1 MYDRC
6 YVCERS
12 LGRNNVIATLPVG
25 RVLAFDPERGR
36 LWAVCPRC
44 GEWNLTPLE
53 ERWEAVELCERL
65 FAAAPVRASSTHVGL
80 ARTRGVELLRV
91 GAAALRDELA
101 NWRYGPRLR
110 RRRQRA
116 VLLVSGAGVASGVV
130 LGGAVLIGAATG
142 SVALAAWG
150 IVFAG
155 VWGVDLMRS
164 VGPVGGASFIGPGG
178 ERVRLT
184 RPLVEGVRIAR
195 TSGAKRPRALLA
207 VAGPS
212 DNEARYGRDAALR
225 LLAAVLPRLNW
236 RGASGDELTQAT
248 RIVDAE
254 EAIVANRARRGGNP
268 QPVWQRIAVA
278 HWPPADLLSAME
290 PVPRL
295 AFEMAVTE
303 EVERLA
309 LAGEAAALEG
319 RSRDAEEVAGI
330 ADAMFLPAF
339 VTDWLARHGR
349 ARGTKAGTSPG
360 SAA

>member
-1 MYDRC
+1 MPSACGSRARR
-6 YVCERS
+6 ERS
-12 LGRNNVIATLPVG
+12 APARSSPWPVHPTTKLP
-25 RVLAFDPERGR
+25 
-36 LWAVCPRC
+36 
-44 GEWNLTPLE
+44 
-53 ERWEAVELCERL
+53 
-65 FAAAPVRASSTHVGL
+65 
-80 ARTRGVELLRV
+80 
-91 GAAALRDELA
+91 
-101 NWRYGPRLR
+101 
-110 RRRQRA
+110 
-116 VLLVSGAGVASGVV
+116 
-130 LGGAVLIGAATG
+130 
-142 SVALAAWG
+142 
-150 IVFAG
+150 
-155 VWGVDLMRS
+155 
-164 VGPVGGASFIGPGG
+164 
-178 ERVRLT
+178 
-184 RPLVEGVRIAR
+184 
-195 TSGAKRPRALLA
+195 
-207 VAGPS
+207 
-212 DNEARYGRDAALR
+212 

-278 HWPPADLLSAME
+278 HWPPADLLSAMD

-360 SAA
+360 SVA